1 MKIIFWG
8 TNKMPINTQEVLLKI
23 HNSRDTKEKRKYV
36 FRLSRLLKKES
47 ADELKERLDSSND
60 TVEIEE
66 CRFHLWC
73 KELDRS
79 LENLLDVIHKCNDER
94 KVMEAIRA
102 IGDEKYFDAT
112 NMLVSLLSNSN
123 SFFRNTAA
131 LSLSK
136 IPTQDIL
143 LPVIKAIKDNPDNCE
158 SLVYPL
164 QEIDCTEAIE
174 LLIDLFIKKEK
185 SPLFRIN
192 VILCFKRGAVK
203 RLTLE
208 IKKMCCE
215 KLTKAI
221 SNTNIESNLEQLE
234 MLYEWVSKTEVVE

>member
-1 MKIIFWG
+1 MKNIFG
-8 TNKMPINTQEVLLKI
+8 ETDEMPTNTQEILLKI
-23 HNSRDTKEKRKYV
+23 HNSTDMKEKRKYV
-36 FRLSRLLKKES
+36 SRLSRLLEKES
-47 ADELKERLDSSND
+47 AGELKERLESSND

-79 LENLLDVIHKCNDER
+79 LENLLDVIHDCNDER
-94 KVMEAIRA
+94 KVMEAILA

-112 NMLVSLLSNSN
+112 NMLVSLLSSSN
-123 SFFRNTAA
+123 SFFRDTAA

-158 SLVYPL
+158 SLVSPL

-192 VILCFKRGAVK
+192 VIHCFKRGAVK

-208 IKKMCCE
+208 IKNMCCE
-215 KLTKAI
+215 RITKATN
-221 SNTNIESNLEQLE
+221 NTNIESNMEQLE
-234 MLYEWVSKTEVVE
+234 MLYEWVSKTQVVA